1 MLIHRT
7 PRALSSVCHKTLI
20 SLCAGLLLLLSG
32 CGALPRMGA
41 VPERYAAKAAV
52 PGLDGLRYVVGDE
65 QDMQRLAQDM
75 IDTWP
80 RERRWLEQ
88 QGLASTALPPSNI
101 LALSG
106 GGDNGAFGAGLLS
119 GWSARGD
126 RPEFSLV
133 TGISTGALI
142 APFAFLGAQYDDK
155 LRELYTRTA
164 PKDIITVR
172 NFWAVITDDAM
183 ADTTPLREQLR
194 KHIDR
199 AFLDKIA
206 AEYAKGRELW
216 ISTTNLDARQRVIWN
231 MTKLAASQHPQAVTL
246 FHDIMLA
253 SSAIPGA
260 FPPVMINVELDGSPH
275 QEMHVDGGT
284 MAQVF
289 VYPPNIKL
297 AELSRANGGSRKRNL
312 YVVMNSRLDPE
323 WAQTERRVISIASR
337 AISSMIHTQGVGDLY
352 RIFLTAKRDGMDF
365 HLSYIPPDFKHLHR
379 QEFDTEFM
387 QALYERGDSLARSGY
402 EWQTLPPGF
411 N

>member
-1 MLIHRT
+1 M
-7 PRALSSVCHKTLI
+7 PRFLAAIYTVLLFCG
-20 SLCAGLLLLLSG
+20 AMLLLGLSA
-32 CGALPRMGA
+32 CSTPQRIEA
-41 VPERYAAKAAV
+41 VPERYAAQAKL
-52 PGLDGLRYVVGDE
+52 PGLDDLRYVVGDAE
-65 QDMQRLAQDM
+65 DMQRLAQDM
-75 IDTWP
+75 MDTWP

-88 QGLASTALPPSNI
+88 QGLGSEALPPSHI

-106 GGDNGAFGAGLLS
+106 GGDNGAFGAGLLR
-119 GWSARGD
+119 GWSVKGD

-142 APFAFLGAQYDDK
+142 APFAFLGTAYDEK
-155 LRELYTRTA
+155 LRDLYTRTS
-164 PKDIITVR
+164 PKDIIEPR
-172 NFWAVITDDAM
+172 SFWAVITDDAM
-183 ADTTPLREQLR
+183 ADTMPLRQQLR

-199 AFLDKIA
+199 AFLDQIA
-206 AEYAKGRELW
+206 LEYVKGRELW

-231 MTKLAASQHPQAVTL
+231 MTKLASSQHPNAVAL

-260 FPPVMINVELDGSPH
+260 FPPVMINVELDGKPH

-297 AELSRANGGSRKRNL
+297 GELARANGGSRKRNL

-365 HLSYIPPDFKHLHR
+365 HLAFIPADFKYLHR
-379 QEFDTEFM
+379 QEFDTAFM
-387 QALYERGDSLARSGY
+387 QALYERGETMAREGY
-402 EWQTLPPGF
+402 PWQTLPPGF